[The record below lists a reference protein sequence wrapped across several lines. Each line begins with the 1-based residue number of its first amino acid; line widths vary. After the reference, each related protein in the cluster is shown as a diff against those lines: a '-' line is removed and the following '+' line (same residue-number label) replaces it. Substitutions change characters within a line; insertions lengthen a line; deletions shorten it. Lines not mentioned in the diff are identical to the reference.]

1 MINILTAFYFL
12 LNVIILSSV
21 NNNFKTIH
29 EFGMDGKDYLFN
41 AQDICLIGG
50 KKLMISDNAGF
61 RLVVCDTAF
70 NSITYIGKKG
80 NKIGEFRQEPNK
92 LAANERYIIVSDFSS
107 SRLQVF
113 NEELKPIN
121 DFYTEGPVFA
131 LAFDKNGSLLVGT
144 LTAKGKTLLYR
155 YKYPFDKYDVIELK
169 NLKGDLFTDIYE
181 INVLPNGKFVIAYPT
196 QNKLELHDAYGKYL
210 NTIVISDLQAQPNFL
225 YENNLKL
232 PDGIILQSLSSD
244 ASSNIWVLAGSY
256 SIEPKREIF
265 IYTDGGKLL
274 KKTMLPEQA
283 DKLLVEG
290 DFLYT
295 IESKRTTLKKYFI
308 NFRLK

>member
-29 EFGMDGKDYLFN
+29 EFGMDGKDYLFSI
-41 AQDICLIGG
+41 QDICLIGG
-50 KKLMISDNAGF
+50 EKLMISDKAGF

-70 NSITYIGKKG
+70 NSINYIGKKG
-80 NKIGEFRQEPNK
+80 NKIGEFRRGPYK
-92 LAANERYIIVSDFSS
+92 IAANERCIVVSDFSS
-107 SRLQVF
+107 SRLQIF
-113 NEELKPIN
+113 NKELKPIN
-121 DFYTEGPVFA
+121 DFYAEGPVNA
-131 LAFDKNGSLLVGT
+131 IAFDTNGNLLVGVFT
-144 LTAKGKTLLYR
+144 TKGKTLLYK
-155 YKYPFDKYDVIELK
+155 YKYPFDKYDIIELK
-169 NLKGDLFTDIYE
+169 NLKGEFFSDVYD
-181 INVLPNGKFVIAYPT
+181 INVLPNGKFVIAYPI
-196 QNKLELHDAYGKYL
+196 QNKLELHDADRKYL
-210 NTIVISDLQAQPNFL
+210 NTIIISDLQARPNFL
-225 YENNLKL
+225 YEKNIKL
-232 PDGIILQSLSSD
+232 PEGIVLQSLSCD
-244 ASSNIWVLAGSY
+244 AFSNIWVLAGSY
-256 SIEPKREIF
+256 SIGPKREIF
-265 IYTDGGKLL
+265 IYNDGGKLL